1 MDQPQQLKLAMGNG
15 CATTMNSIET
25 VCRRL
30 VQVIRWLAPANCLLC
45 RCQHNRARAI
55 CADCETAFSRNLRA
69 CQRCALPF
77 QTQTGSGLSKSGS
90 RASADRYLC
99 RHCLRQPPNFVSAHA
114 PYLMRTGI
122 RDLIHLW
129 KFQNRPQLTGLL
141 ADLLVSLMPPGST
154 DSLIAQGDTQTALVP
169 IPTQWRRQVR
179 RGFDHTWLLAN
190 AIRSHCSQ
198 PVLVR
203 PWLKNRHYRS
213 AQHRLNKKNRLADT
227 QDRFLAH
234 PTIAG
239 HRIVLI
245 DDVMTTG
252 ATARAAARAC
262 AKAGAHSV
270 TVWCLARTPAPFG
283 VE

>member
-1 MDQPQQLKLAMGNG
+1 MGNG
-15 CATTMNSIET
+15 CTTTMNSIET
-25 VCRRL
+25 VRRRL
-30 VQVIRWLAPANCLLC
+30 VQVLRWLAPASCLLC

-55 CADCETAFSRNLRA
+55 CADCEAGFSRNLRA
-69 CQRCALPF
+69 CHRCALPF
-77 QTQTGSGLSKSGS
+77 QTETGSGLSQSGS
-90 RASADRYLC
+90 RAPADRYLC
-99 RHCLRQPPNFVSAHA
+99 RHCLRQPPHFSSAHA

-154 DSLIAQGDTQTALVP
+154 DSSIAQGDTQTALVP

-213 AQHRLNKKNRLADT
+213 AQHRLSKRSRLADT

-252 ATARAAARAC
+252 ATASAAARAC
-262 AKAGAHSV
+262 AEAGAHSV
-270 TVWCLARTPAPFG
+270 AVWCLARTPAPFG

>member
-1 MDQPQQLKLAMGNG
+1 MGNG
-15 CATTMNSIET
+15 CATRMNSIET
-25 VCRRL
+25 GRRRL
-30 VQVIRWLAPANCLLC
+30 VQVLRWLAPASCLLC

-55 CADCETAFSRNLRA
+55 CADCEAAFSRNYRA

-77 QTQTGSGLSKSGS
+77 QTETGSGPSQSGS
-90 RASADRYLC
+90 RPSAHRYLC
-99 RHCLRQPPNFVSAHA
+99 RHCLRQPPHFVSAHA

-141 ADLLVSLMPPGST
+141 ADLLVSLMPAGST
-154 DSLIAQGDTQTALVP
+154 DSSIAQGDTQTALVP

-252 ATARAAARAC
+252 ATARAAAYAC

>member
-1 MDQPQQLKLAMGNG
+1 M
-15 CATTMNSIET
+15 
-25 VCRRL
+25 
-30 VQVIRWLAPANCLLC
+30 PA
-45 RCQHNRARAI
+45 RQ
-55 CADCETAFSRNLRA
+55 
-69 CQRCALPF
+69 
-77 QTQTGSGLSKSGS
+77 
-90 RASADRYLC
+90 ASCYLC
-99 RHCLRQPPNFVSAHA
+99 RLRGGVQPQSACLPPLRPATSTSLFRGGQRVGRCACVGAEALPDMLPASTSLFWCTRALPHAHRHARSHTPVEVSESAA
-114 PYLMRTGI
+114 TNRTA
-122 RDLIHLW
+122 R
-129 KFQNRPQLTGLL
+129 RATVETLTRSLHRIT
-141 ADLLVSLMPPGST
+141 DVSGGGCSRCSGSQ
-154 DSLIAQGDTQTALVP
+154 SK
-169 IPTQWRRQVR
+169 QWRRQVR

-198 PVLVR
+198 PILIR

-213 AQHRLNKKNRLADT
+213 AQHRLSKRSRLADT

-262 AKAGAHSV
+262 AEAGAHSV

>member
-1 MDQPQQLKLAMGNG
+1 
-15 CATTMNSIET
+15 MNNIET
-25 VCRRL
+25 VRRRL
-30 VQVIRWLAPANCLLC
+30 VQVTRWLAPASCLLC

-55 CADCETAFSRNLRA
+55 CANCEAAFSRNHRA

-77 QTQTGSGLSKSGS
+77 QTEIGSRPSQSGS

-99 RHCLRQPPNFVSAHA
+99 RHCLRQPPHFVSAHA

-141 ADLLVSLMPPGST
+141 ADLLVSLMPQSST
-154 DSLIAQGDTQTALVP
+154 DSLIAEGDTQTALVP

-179 RGFDHTWLLAN
+179 RGFDHTWLLTN

-203 PWLKNRHYRS
+203 PWLKNHHYRP

-234 PTIAG
+234 PAIAG

-262 AKAGAHSV
+262 AEAGAHSV
-270 TVWCLARTPAPFG
+270 AVWCLARTPAPFG

>member
-1 MDQPQQLKLAMGNG
+1 
-15 CATTMNSIET
+15 MNSIET
-25 VCRRL
+25 VRRRL
-30 VQVIRWLAPANCLLC
+30 AQVIRWLAPASCLLC
-45 RCQHNRARAI
+45 RCQHNKARAI
-55 CADCETAFSRNLRA
+55 CADCEAAFSRNHRA
-69 CQRCALPF
+69 CQRCALPL
-77 QTQTGSGLSKSGS
+77 QTEIGLGLSQSGS
-90 RASADRYLC
+90 HASAGRYLC
-99 RHCLRQPPNFVSAHA
+99 RHCLRQPPRFVSAHA

-154 DSLIAQGDTQTALVP
+154 DSSIAQGDTQTALVP

-213 AQHRLNKKNRLADT
+213 AQHRLSKRSRLADT

-252 ATARAAARAC
+252 ATASAAARAC
-262 AKAGAHSV
+262 AEAGAHSV
-270 TVWCLARTPAPFG
+270 AVWCLARTPAPFG

>member
-1 MDQPQQLKLAMGNG
+1 MGNG
-15 CATTMNSIET
+15 CTTRMNSIET
-25 VCRRL
+25 VRRRL
-30 VQVIRWLAPANCLLC
+30 VQVLRWLAPASCLLC

-55 CADCETAFSRNLRA
+55 CADCEAGFSRNLRA
-69 CQRCALPF
+69 CQQCALPF
-77 QTQTGSGLSKSGS
+77 QTQTGSGRSQSGS

-99 RHCLRQPPNFVSAHA
+99 RHCLRQPPHFVSAHA

-141 ADLLVSLMPPGST
+141 ADLLVSLMPAGST
-154 DSLIAQGDTQTALVP
+154 DSSIAQGDTQTALVP

-252 ATARAAARAC
+252 ATVSAAARAC
-262 AKAGAHSV
+262 AEAGAHSV
-270 TVWCLARTPAPFG
+270 AVWCLARTPAPFG

>member
-1 MDQPQQLKLAMGNG
+1 
-15 CATTMNSIET
+15 MNSIET
-25 VCRRL
+25 VRRRL
-30 VQVIRWLAPANCLLC
+30 VQVTRWLAPASCLLC

-55 CADCETAFSRNLRA
+55 CADCEAGFSRNLRA
-69 CQRCALPF
+69 CQQCALPF
-77 QTQTGSGLSKSGS
+77 QTETGLGLSQSGS
-90 RASADRYLC
+90 CASADRHLC
-99 RHCLRQPPNFVSAHA
+99 RHCLRQPPHFVSAHA

-141 ADLLVSLMPPGST
+141 ADLLVSLVPRGSA

-203 PWLKNRHYRS
+203 RWLKNRRYRS
-213 AQHRLNKKNRLADT
+213 AQHRLSKRSRLADT
-227 QDRFLAH
+227 QDRFLAD

-239 HRIVLI
+239 QRVVLI

-252 ATARAAARAC
+252 ATARAAARTC
-262 AKAGAHSV
+262 AEAGAHSV
-270 TVWCLARTPAPFG
+270 AVWCLARTPAPFD

>member
-1 MDQPQQLKLAMGNG
+1 
-15 CATTMNSIET
+15 MNSIET
-25 VCRRL
+25 VRRRL
-30 VQVIRWLAPANCLLC
+30 AQVLRWLAPASCLLC

-55 CADCETAFSRNLRA
+55 CADCEAGFSRNLRA
-69 CQRCALPF
+69 CQQCALPF
-77 QTQTGSGLSKSGS
+77 QTEAGSGLSQSGS

-99 RHCLRQPPNFVSAHA
+99 RHCLRQPPHFVSAHA

-122 RDLIHLW
+122 RDLIHTW
-129 KFQNRPQLTGLL
+129 KFQNRPQLTRLL
-141 ADLLVSLMPPGST
+141 AELLLSRLPTASQKALTHPGAVAHT
-154 DSLIAQGDTQTALVP
+154 ILVP

-198 PVLVR
+198 PVLVK
-203 PWLKNRHYRS
+203 PWLKNRHYRP

-227 QDRFLAH
+227 QDRFTAH
-234 PTIAG
+234 PAIAG
-239 HRIVLI
+239 HKVVLI

-262 AKAGAHSV
+262 AEAGAHSV
-270 TVWCLARTPAPFG
+270 AVWCLARTPAPFG

>member
-1 MDQPQQLKLAMGNG
+1 MS
-15 CATTMNSIET
+15 SIET
-25 VCRRL
+25 VRRRL
-30 VQVIRWLAPANCLLC
+30 VQVLRWLAPASCLLC

-55 CADCETAFSRNLRA
+55 CADCEAGFSRNLRA
-69 CQRCALPF
+69 CQQCALPF
-77 QTQTGSGLSKSGS
+77 QTETGSGLSQSGS
-90 RASADRYLC
+90 RTPADRYLC
-99 RHCLRQPPNFVSAHA
+99 RHCLRQPPHFVSAHA
-114 PYLMRTGI
+114 PYLMRTGM

-154 DSLIAQGDTQTALVP
+154 DSSIAQGDTQTALVP

-213 AQHRLNKKNRLADT
+213 AQHRLSKRSRLADT

-262 AKAGAHSV
+262 AEAGAHSV
-270 TVWCLARTPAPFG
+270 AVWCLARTPAPFG

>member
-1 MDQPQQLKLAMGNG
+1 MK
-15 CATTMNSIET
+15 SIET
-25 VCRRL
+25 VRRRL
-30 VQVIRWLAPANCLLC
+30 VRAIQWLAPANCLLC
-45 RCQHNRARAI
+45 RCQHYRARAI
-55 CADCETAFSRNLRA
+55 CANCEAAFSRNHRA

-77 QTQTGSGLSKSGS
+77 QPEIGSRPSQSGS
-90 RASADRYLC
+90 HASADRYLC
-99 RHCLRQPPNFVSAHA
+99 RHCLRQPPHFVSAHA

-141 ADLLVSLMPPGST
+141 ANLLVNLMPQSSA
-154 DSLIAQGDTQTALVP
+154 DSLIAQGDTQTALIP

-190 AIRSHCSQ
+190 AIRSHFSQ

-213 AQHRLNKKNRLADT
+213 AQHRLSKKSRLADT

-252 ATARAAARAC
+252 ATARASARAC
-262 AKAGAHSV
+262 VEAGAHSV
-270 TVWCLARTPAPFG
+270 AVWCLARTPAPFG

>member
-1 MDQPQQLKLAMGNG
+1 
-15 CATTMNSIET
+15 MNSIET
-25 VCRRL
+25 GRRRL
-30 VQVIRWLAPANCLLC
+30 VQVLRWLAPASCLLC
-45 RCQHNRARAI
+45 RCLHNRARAI
-55 CADCETAFSRNLRA
+55 CADCEAGFSRNLRA
-69 CQRCALPF
+69 CQQCALPF
-77 QTQTGSGLSKSGS
+77 QTQTGSGRSQSGS
-90 RASADRYLC
+90 SASADRYLC
-99 RHCLRQPPNFVSAHA
+99 RHCLRQPPHFVSAHA
-114 PYLMRTGI
+114 PYLM
-122 RDLIHLW
+122 
-129 KFQNRPQLTGLL
+129 P
-141 ADLLVSLMPPGST
+141 AGST
-154 DSLIAQGDTQTALVP
+154 DSSIAQGDTQTALVP

-198 PVLVR
+198 PILIR

-213 AQHRLNKKNRLADT
+213 AQHRLSKRSRLADT

>member
-1 MDQPQQLKLAMGNG
+1 
-15 CATTMNSIET
+15 MNSIET
-25 VCRRL
+25 VRRRL
-30 VQVIRWLAPANCLLC
+30 VQVTRWLAPASCLLC

-55 CADCETAFSRNLRA
+55 CADCEAAFSRNHRA
-69 CQRCALPF
+69 CQRCALPL
-77 QTQTGSGLSKSGS
+77 QTETRSGLSQSGS
-90 RASADRYLC
+90 GASADRYLC
-99 RHCLRQPPNFVSAHA
+99 RHCLRQPPPFASAHA

-129 KFQNRPQLTGLL
+129 KFQNRPQLTRLL
-141 ADLLVSLMPPGST
+141 AELLLSGPRTDLTERLTTPTSAAHTVV
-154 DSLIAQGDTQTALVP
+154 IP

-190 AIRSHCSQ
+190 AIRSQWIQ
-198 PVLVR
+198 PAVVR
-203 PWLKNRHYRS
+203 PWLKNRRYRP

-227 QDRFLAH
+227 QDRFVAH
-234 PTIAG
+234 PSIADQKV
-239 HRIVLI
+239 VLI

-262 AKAGAHSV
+262 AEAGAHSV
-270 TVWCLARTPAPFG
+270 AVWCLARTPAPFG

>member
-1 MDQPQQLKLAMGNG
+1 
-15 CATTMNSIET
+15 MNNIET
-25 VCRRL
+25 VRRHF
-30 VQVIRWLAPANCLLC
+30 VQVIRWLAPASCLLC

-55 CADCETAFSRNLRA
+55 CADCEAAFSRNHRA

-77 QTQTGSGLSKSGS
+77 QTEAGLGASRSGS
-90 RASADRYLC
+90 RASAHRYLC
-99 RHCLRQPPNFVSAHA
+99 RHCLRQPPHFVSAHA

-129 KFQNRPQLTGLL
+129 KFQNRPQLTALL
-141 ADLLVSLMPPGST
+141 ADLLGSLMPPGST
-154 DSLIAQGDTQTALVP
+154 DSLIAPSGAQTILVP
-169 IPTQWRRQVR
+169 VPTQWRRQVR
-179 RGFDHTWLLAN
+179 RGFDHTWLLTN

-203 PWLKNRHYRS
+203 PWLKNHHYRP

-234 PTIAG
+234 PIIAG
-239 HRIVLI
+239 HRVVLI

-262 AKAGAHSV
+262 AEAGAHSV
-270 TVWCLARTPAPFG
+270 AVWCLARTPAPFG

>member
-1 MDQPQQLKLAMGNG
+1 MGNG
-15 CATTMNSIET
+15 CATRMNSIET
-25 VCRRL
+25 GRRRL
-30 VQVIRWLAPANCLLC
+30 VEVLRWLAPASCLLC
-45 RCQHNRARAI
+45 RCLHNRARAI
-55 CADCETAFSRNLRA
+55 CADCEAGFSRNLRA
-69 CQRCALPF
+69 CQQCALPF
-77 QTQTGSGLSKSGS
+77 QTETGPGLSQSGS
-90 RASADRYLC
+90 RASSDRYLC
-99 RHCLRQPPNFVSAHA
+99 RDCLRQPPRFVSAHA

-141 ADLLVSLMPPGST
+141 ADLLVSLMPQGST
-154 DSLIAQGDTQTALVP
+154 DSLIAQGDAQTALVP

-198 PVLVR
+198 PILIR

-213 AQHRLNKKNRLADT
+213 AQHRLSKRSRLADT

-262 AKAGAHSV
+262 AEAGAHSV

>member
-1 MDQPQQLKLAMGNG
+1 MDRPQQLNLTMGNG
-15 CATTMNSIET
+15 CATTMNNIET
-25 VCRRL
+25 VRRHF
-30 VQVIRWLAPANCLLC
+30 VQVIRWLAPASCLLC

-55 CADCETAFSRNLRA
+55 CADCEAAFSRNHRA

-77 QTQTGSGLSKSGS
+77 QTEAGLGASRSGS
-90 RASADRYLC
+90 RASAHRYLC
-99 RHCLRQPPNFVSAHA
+99 RHCLRQPPHFVSAHA

-129 KFQNRPQLTGLL
+129 KFQNRPQLTALL
-141 ADLLVSLMPPGST
+141 ADLLGSLMPPGST
-154 DSLIAQGDTQTALVP
+154 DSLIAPSGAQTILVP
-169 IPTQWRRQVR
+169 VPTQWRRQVR
-179 RGFDHTWLLAN
+179 RGFDHTWLLTN

-203 PWLKNRHYRS
+203 PWLKNHHYRP

-234 PTIAG
+234 PTIAA
-239 HRIVLI
+239 HRVVLI

-262 AKAGAHSV
+262 AEAGAHSV
-270 TVWCLARTPAPFG
+270 AVWCLARTPAPFS

>member
-1 MDQPQQLKLAMGNG
+1 MGRWQNIG
-15 CATTMNSIET
+15 HVLVEGIKWLIPATCVI
-25 VCRRL
+25 CRR
-30 VQVIRWLAPANCLLC
+30 
-45 RCQHNRARAI
+45 QHNAARAI
-55 CADCETAFSRNLRA
+55 CADCEHGFSRNRHA
-69 CQRCALPF
+69 CYRCALPL
-77 QTQTGSGLSKSGS
+77 QLSDSTTVS
-90 RASADRYLC
+90 RLGFECFAERALC
-99 RHCLRQPPNFVSAHA
+99 PACLNQPSEVVCSHA

-154 DSLIAQGDTQTALVP
+154 DSSIAQGDTQTALVP

-213 AQHRLNKKNRLADT
+213 AQHRLSKRSRLADT

-252 ATARAAARAC
+252 ATASAAARAC
-262 AKAGAHSV
+262 AEAGAHSMA
-270 TVWCLARTPAPFG
+270 VWCLARTPAPFG

>member
-1 MDQPQQLKLAMGNG
+1 MRNDNEH
-15 CATTMNSIET
+15 IET
-25 VCRRL
+25 VRRRL
-30 VQVIRWLAPANCLLC
+30 VQVIRWLAPASCLLC

-55 CADCETAFSRNLRA
+55 CADCEAGFSRNLRA
-69 CQRCALPF
+69 CQQCALPF
-77 QTQTGSGLSKSGS
+77 QTQTGSGRSQSGS

-99 RHCLRQPPNFVSAHA
+99 RHCLRQPPHFVSAHA

-154 DSLIAQGDTQTALVP
+154 DSSIAQGDTQTALVP

-213 AQHRLNKKNRLADT
+213 AQHRLSKRSRLADT

-252 ATARAAARAC
+252 ATASAAARAC
-262 AKAGAHSV
+262 AEAGAHSV
-270 TVWCLARTPAPFG
+270 AVWCLARTPAPFG

>member
-1 MDQPQQLKLAMGNG
+1 MGPPQHLKLAMGNG
-15 CATTMNSIET
+15 CAKTMNNIET
-25 VCRRL
+25 VRRHS
-30 VQVIRWLAPANCLLC
+30 VQVIRWLAPASCLLC

-55 CADCETAFSRNLRA
+55 CADCEEAFSRNHHA

-77 QTQTGSGLSKSGS
+77 QTETGSGPSQSGS
-90 RASADRYLC
+90 RASAHLYLC
-99 RHCLRQPPNFVSAHA
+99 RHCLRQPPYFVSAHA
-114 PYLMRTGI
+114 PFLMRTGI

-141 ADLLVSLMPPGST
+141 ADLLVSLAPPGST
-154 DSLIAQGDTQTALVP
+154 DSLITQGGSQTILVP
-169 IPTQWRRQVR
+169 VPTQWRRQVR

-190 AIRSHCSQ
+190 AIRSRCAQ

-213 AQHRLNKKNRLADT
+213 AQHRLSKKHRLADA

-234 PTIAG
+234 PIIAG

-262 AKAGAHSV
+262 AEAGACSV
-270 TVWCLARTPAPFG
+270 TVWCLARTPAPVG